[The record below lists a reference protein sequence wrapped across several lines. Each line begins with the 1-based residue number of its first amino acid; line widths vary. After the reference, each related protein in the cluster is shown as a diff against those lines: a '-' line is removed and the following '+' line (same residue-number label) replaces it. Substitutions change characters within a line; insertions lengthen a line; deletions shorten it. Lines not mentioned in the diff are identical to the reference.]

1 MPELFEAALGRSGP
15 GASVADLIIAIVIV
29 LATAP
34 LTIWGVRFAK
44 KHRST
49 AYAAATLLLLFG
61 LQMKVDPPPPPRLEA
76 VEPDEEEAEDDEPK

>member
-1 MPELFEAALGRSGP
+1 ML
-15 GASVADLIIAIVIV
+15 DLAIAIVVV

-34 LTIWGVRFAK
+34 LTILGVRFAR

-61 LQMKVDPPPPPRLEA
+61 LQMKADPPPPPRVEA
-76 VEPDEEEAEDDEPK
+76 VEPEEEAAKDDEPK